1 MAMVTCPN
9 CGHPNADMAKFCAK
23 CGNKL
28 TPAET
33 LVMGAADDSAPLPPT
48 RPPVI
53 SAKEQAAFN
62 APPTAGPGAMPPPRP
77 APAPPPAYTPPSY
90 TPPAYTPPPAV
101 VPPLAGGPAA
111 APAPAGGHRVVA
123 MRTIAGLANILAIV
137 SAVLGFL
144 GGLITGWQAIGGPL
158 GILGGLVVGA
168 IAGALGWIYWRLLGE
183 AIWVILDIEAN
194 TRRAAVALEEQK
206 R

>member
-1 MAMVTCPN
+1 
-9 CGHPNADMAKFCAK
+9 
-23 CGNKL
+23 
-28 TPAET
+28 
-33 LVMGAADDSAPLPPT
+33 
-48 RPPVI
+48 
-53 SAKEQAAFN
+53 
-62 APPTAGPGAMPPPRP
+62 
-77 APAPPPAYTPPSY
+77 
-90 TPPAYTPPPAV
+90 
-101 VPPLAGGPAA
+101 
-111 APAPAGGHRVVA
+111 